1 MGKTQNYFHRF
12 HGKNGLHFKSRPDI
26 SKGLPEMILYNF
38 FRSLE
43 YDIQDHLN
51 EFINDLVSNEDI
63 SLIYRAFNYG
73 FKCGQEVEAFY
84 HNLVNDQKEEN
95 SVQSVK
101 GL

>member
-1 MGKTQNYFHRF
+1 
-12 HGKNGLHFKSRPDI
+12 
-26 SKGLPEMILYNF
+26 MILYNF

-51 EFINDLVSNEDI
+51 EFVNDLVSNEDI
-63 SLIYRAFNYG
+63 SLIYRAFNFG

-84 HNLVNDQKEEN
+84 HNLVNDQKEEH
-95 SVQSVK
+95 SVLSVK

>member
-1 MGKTQNYFHRF
+1 M
-12 HGKNGLHFKSRPDI
+12 

-51 EFINDLVSNEDI
+51 EFITDLVSNEDI

-84 HNLVNDQKEEN
+84 HNLVNNQKEDN
-95 SVQSVK
+95 SVLSVK
-101 GL
+101 G

>member
-1 MGKTQNYFHRF
+1 MGKTPKYFHRF
-12 HGKNGLHFKSRPDI
+12 GDRNGRHFKPRS
-26 SKGLPEMILYNF
+26 EMVLYNF

-51 EFINDLVSNEDI
+51 EIISDLVSNEDI

-84 HNLVNDQKEEN
+84 HNVVNEKEN
-95 SVQSVK
+95 AVLTVK
-101 GL
+101 GF